1 MAGGDPRAAAMSP
14 LANTERK
21 TRPFGFSDPAGCP
34 RSGCR
39 RPDLWAIIK
48 PAKAAAS
55 ACQMPGTLRVLQPPP
70 ACWAARAPGASRDHP
85 GVRHHEVLDVPPCS
99 VPTLPSLCW
108 CSISS
113 QHLAKAPPG
122 SLRPRGGGI
131 PPSHPVHGAGRWG
144 EVMAKLLREVSIN
157 AVLENIMVCGNLFVI
172 VN

>member
-1 MAGGDPRAAAMSP
+1 MAGGDPRAAATSP
-14 LANTERK
+14 LANTARK

-34 RSGCR
+34 RSCCR

-48 PAKAAAS
+48 PAEAAAS
-55 ACQMPGTLRVLQPPP
+55 AHQMPGTLRVLQPPP

-122 SLRPRGGGI
+122 SLRPRGGRI
-131 PPSHPVHGAGRWG
+131 PPVPSCAGRWG